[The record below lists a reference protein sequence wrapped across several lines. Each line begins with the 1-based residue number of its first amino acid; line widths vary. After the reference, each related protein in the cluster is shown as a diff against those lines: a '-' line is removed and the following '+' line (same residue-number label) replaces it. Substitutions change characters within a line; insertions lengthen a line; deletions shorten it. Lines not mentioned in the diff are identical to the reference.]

1 MKFQRWR
8 TNEYRKF
15 ALFFFEMDFAIEGL
29 CMMLLVVS
37 IQIKFKLVF
46 LLEADPAKLD
56 VTTWHDKY

>member
-1 MKFQRWR
+1 MSIGSLHF
-8 TNEYRKF
+8 F
-15 ALFFFEMDFAIEGL
+15 FFFEMDFVIEGL

-56 VTTWHDKY
+56 VITWHDKY